1 MHRGLAALARVNQL
15 PPADALPDGAHGRR
29 GGLALRAVSEALAH
43 DQVDERGEHR
53 LEHLLFEARG
63 LRMVKRSQMSDL
75 WGG

>member
-1 MHRGLAALARVNQL
+1 MHRGLASLARVNQF

-29 GGLALRAVSEALAH
+29 GGLALRAVREALAH

-63 LRMVKRSQMSDL
+63 LSGQRQ
-75 WGG
+75 